1 MKSLLNKTA
10 IITGGSKGIG
20 KSVSLV
26 LAKAGAKIIILDID
40 EKKGSESVNEIINQ
54 NGKASFYK
62 IDVSQ
67 DKEWNEYSRLLN
79 IDKQPI
85 DILINNAGIFL
96 GKDINNVSM
105 EEYQKLISIN
115 LTGVYLGIKYL
126 TPSLIKAGK
135 KSKY

>member
-20 KSVSLV
+20 KSVSLA

-40 EKKGSESVNEIINQ
+40 EKKGSESVKEIIKK

-67 DKEWNEYSRLLN
+67 EKEWEKYSRLRN
-79 IDKQPI
+79 YRYF
-85 DILINNAGIFL
+85 N
-96 GKDINNVSM
+96 
-105 EEYQKLISIN
+105 
-115 LTGVYLGIKYL
+115 
-126 TPSLIKAGK
+126 
-135 KSKY
+135 